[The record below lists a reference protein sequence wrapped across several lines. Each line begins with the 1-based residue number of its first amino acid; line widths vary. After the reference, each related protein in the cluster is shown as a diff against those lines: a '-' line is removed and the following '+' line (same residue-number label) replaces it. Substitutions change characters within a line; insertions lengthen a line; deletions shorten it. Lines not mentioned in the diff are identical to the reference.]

1 MIWEGNQ
8 EIEEVADKYSLSFLH
23 IDCTSD
29 KKLDKKLPTN
39 AWIVTYLDRKDGSEE
54 FAPHYDIVMGVKMDV
69 FNCYYD
75 KLRDG
80 KRIRDIGW
88 CDGGVSP
95 PLFDKKSYLK
105 TSGSG
110 TAKKT

>member
-8 EIEEVADKYSLSFLH
+8 EIEEVSDKYSLTFLH
-23 IDCTSD
+23 IDCSKD
-29 KKLDKKLPTN
+29 KADDKKLPTN

-54 FAPHYDIVMGVKMDV
+54 FTDHYDVVMGVKMDV

-80 KRIRDIGW
+80 SRIKHIGW
-88 CDGGVSP
+88 CNGGISP

>member
-8 EIEEVADKYSLSFLH
+8 EIEEVADKYQLTFLH
-23 IDCTSD
+23 IDCSKD
-29 KKLDKKLPTN
+29 KADDKKLPTN
-39 AWIVTYLDRKDGSEE
+39 AWLVTYLDRKDGSEE
-54 FAPHYDIVMGVKMDV
+54 FTDHYDVVMGVKMDV

-80 KRIRDIGW
+80 SRIKHIGW
-88 CDGGVSP
+88 CNGGISP

>member
-8 EIEEVADKYSLSFLH
+8 EIEEVADKYQLTFLH

-54 FAPHYDIVMGVKMDV
+54 FADHYDIVMGSKVNIFD
-69 FNCYYD
+69 CYYD
-75 KLRDG
+75 KLG
-80 KRIRDIGW
+80 SKHLKAIGF
-88 CDGGVSP
+88 CGGTISP
-95 PLFDKKSYLK
+95 GNFDTKAYLASSK
-105 TSGSG
+105 
-110 TAKKT
+110 